1 MQKYILS
8 ALLFLHIGFPHSQN
22 ADDYIALFHEYAQKH
37 PVEKIYL
44 HVDKPY
50 YAAGELMYMRAYLTD
65 AHLDTSTVSRIIY
78 VELSDSEKRLVK
90 RSLLYSDKNEFAG
103 QIQLPDSLPS
113 SNYHLRAYTN
123 WMRNAGEDYL
133 FHRDIFI
140 GNDSVKASVA
150 ENIFDYS
157 VSFFPEGGHL
167 IADTENRVAFK
178 SLGNDGFGSDVSC
191 VLKDNTGSEI
201 LNFTSTHLGMGRFS
215 FIPKAGHTYQV
226 VTVSSGIEK
235 VSILPKVTD
244 DRHTLS
250 VSQTEDSIYL
260 TIKSARLISDSVYI
274 IGQSRQTVCY
284 ALRGVLKSKEES
296 IVVSKEKFPTGI
308 AQFTLFRNQIPE
320 SERLIFIDRNNDLNI
335 QIIPDKEKYNDRE
348 KAELA
353 VQVKDKEGKPVQGSF
368 SLSVTDDKVVMPSVD
383 RFNIKSSLLL
393 ESDLKG
399 FIENPGWY
407 FANEEKERKEALDI
421 LLSTQGWSRFSWE
434 TVRTNDSNPVYPM
447 EEEFRITG
455 RLINALG
462 KPVRG
467 GTVLLF
473 SNVKTDLPE
482 SAVTDKDGR
491 FGFAGFNNP
500 DTTVLVL
507 QGRTKRD
514 RRTLLDIQLDE
525 WDNKS
530 ELLTVPLTRI
540 QSSMS
545 QYVGPTTEFI
555 EQAILQNKYAESI
568 WTINLPEVEVID
580 KKLEQVNQD
589 IIQQNMFSRKISLDR
604 LGENM
609 TLRNVFGL
617 AGIYVG
623 ITSAQKREDNMFY
636 SSDGIWI
643 VDGVEVP
650 RSSIDGM
657 MNAPASFIESVEIV
671 ERTGRSLWGSR
682 GAVGPIVIIKTK
694 SPFDIMASFEA
705 STPGLI
711 QHKPEGYCIYKKFYV
726 PEYDNPDIRQSAT
739 PDLRTTIYWNPVIK
753 TDSEGKAIVEFFTA
767 DNVRTYSYVM
777 EGIGD
782 NSVGY
787 SF

>member
-1 MQKYILS
+1 MQKYLLS
-8 ALLFLHIGFPHSQN
+8 TLLILHIGFSHSQN
-22 ADDYIALFHEYAQKH
+22 ADNYIALFQDYTQKH

-44 HVDKPY
+44 HIDKPY

-65 AHLDTSTVSRIIY
+65 VHLDTGTVSRIIY

-113 SNYHLRAYTN
+113 ANYHLRAYTN
-123 WMRNAGEDYL
+123 WMRNIGEDYL

-140 GNDSVKASVA
+140 GNDSLKASVA
-150 ENIFDYS
+150 DNSFDYS

-167 IADTENRVAFK
+167 IAGTENRVAFK

-201 LNFTSTHLGMGRFS
+201 LKFTSTHLGMGRFS
-215 FIPKAGHTYQV
+215 FIPKADHAYQV
-226 VTVSSGIEK
+226 VTVSNGIEK
-235 VSILPKVTD
+235 VSILPEVTENGQI
-244 DRHTLS
+244 LS
-250 VSQTEDSIYL
+250 VKQTKDSIYL
-260 TIKSARLISDSVYI
+260 TIKSANLISDSVYI

-296 IVVSKEKFPTGI
+296 IVVPKEKFPTGI
-308 AQFTLFRNQIPE
+308 AQFTLFKNEIPV

-335 QIIPDKEKYNDRE
+335 QIIPDKEQYNDRE
-348 KAELA
+348 KATLA
-353 VQVKDKEGKPVQGSF
+353 VHVTDKRGNPVQGSF
-368 SLSVTDDKVVMPSVD
+368 SLSVTDDKVVMPSAD
-383 RFNIKSSLLL
+383 RFNIKGSLLL

-399 FIENPGWY
+399 YIENPGWY
-407 FANEEKERKEALDI
+407 FASEEKERIEALDI

-434 TVRTNDSNPVYPM
+434 TVRTNNSNPVYPI
-447 EEEFRITG
+447 EKEFRITG
-455 RLINALG
+455 RLLNALG

-482 SAVTDKDGR
+482 SAETDRKGR
-491 FGFAGFNNP
+491 FGFIGLNNP

-507 QGRTKRD
+507 QGRTKRA
-514 RRTLLDIQLDE
+514 RRTLLYIQLDKR
-525 WDNKS
+525 DNKS
-530 ELLTVPLTRI
+530 ELSTVPLTRI
-540 QSSMS
+540 LSSNS
-545 QYVGPTTEFI
+545 RHEGPTSEFI
-555 EQAILQNKYAESI
+555 EQAMLQNKYDENI
-568 WTINLPEVEVID
+568 WKIELPEVEIID
-580 KKLEQVNQD
+580 EKLKQVKQD
-589 IIQQNMFSRKISLDR
+589 IITQNMFSRKISLDR
-604 LGENM
+604 LDENT

-617 AGIYVG
+617 AGINVG
-623 ITSAQKREDNMFY
+623 MSSPQKREDNIFY

-650 RSSIDGM
+650 RSSIDGL
-657 MNAPASFIESVEIV
+657 MNAPASFFESVEIV
-671 ERTGRSLWGSR
+671 DGTGRSLWGSR
-682 GAVGPIVIIKTK
+682 GAVGPIVIIKRK
-694 SPFDIMASFEA
+694 SPTDIMASSGV

-711 QHKPEGYCIYKKFYV
+711 QHKPEGYSVYKEFYV
-726 PEYDNPDIRQSAT
+726 PKYDNPDIRDSAT

-753 TDSEGKAIVEFFTA
+753 TDSEGRASVEFYTA
-767 DNVRTYSYVM
+767 DNVKTYSYVM

-787 SF
+787 CF